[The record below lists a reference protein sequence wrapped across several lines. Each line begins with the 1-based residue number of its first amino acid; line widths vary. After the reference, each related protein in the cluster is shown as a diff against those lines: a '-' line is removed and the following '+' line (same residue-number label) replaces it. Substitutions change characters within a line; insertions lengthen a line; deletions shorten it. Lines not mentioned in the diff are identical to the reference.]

1 MLDEVSSIS
10 CFQEF
15 IIKFSVDEVGS
26 QLLVFSFFEKVGT
39 SNKSAFLFTL
49 RLHFLKLILFFS
61 LARLA
66 LLAALFALESIF
78 STSRI
83 SVLNDNLPLLSERFP
98 PNTYW

>member
-15 IIKFSVDEVGS
+15 IIKSSVDEVGS
-26 QLLVFSFFEKVGT
+26 QLLVFSFFENVGT

-49 RLHFLKLILFFS
+49 TLHFLKLNLFFN
-61 LARLA
+61 LA

-78 STSRI
+78 STSSI

-98 PNTYW
+98 SKTYW